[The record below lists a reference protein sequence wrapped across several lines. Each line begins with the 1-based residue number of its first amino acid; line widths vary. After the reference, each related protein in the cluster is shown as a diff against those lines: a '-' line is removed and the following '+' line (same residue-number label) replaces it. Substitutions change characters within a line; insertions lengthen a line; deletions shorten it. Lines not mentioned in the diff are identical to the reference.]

1 MHSND
6 ATLTDAARSLADI
19 VRELQSIRIRLD
31 GYEGSVA
38 AVTLRPELS
47 RLQRQLEL
55 KCSEADGGVLYELK
69 VAPDDVGK
77 VIGRDGRTVNAL
89 RTVMAAAAQKTGAKV
104 RLEIL
109 DDRRNGPAPGA
120 VAPVPEVGA

>member
-1 MHSND
+1 MHHPAQMHSND

-55 KCSEADGGVLYELK
+55 VSE
-69 VAPDDVGK
+69 
-77 VIGRDGRTVNAL
+77 TVTIVVNHLPTTSKSEQA
-89 RTVMAAAAQKTGAKV
+89 
-104 RLEIL
+104 
-109 DDRRNGPAPGA
+109 
-120 VAPVPEVGA
+120 

>member
-55 KCSEADGGVLYELK
+55 VSE
-69 VAPDDVGK
+69 
-77 VIGRDGRTVNAL
+77 TVTIVVYHLPTTSKSEQA
-89 RTVMAAAAQKTGAKV
+89 
-104 RLEIL
+104 
-109 DDRRNGPAPGA
+109 
-120 VAPVPEVGA
+120 

>member
-1 MHSND
+1 MDSND

-55 KCSEADGGVLYELK
+55 VSE
-69 VAPDDVGK
+69 
-77 VIGRDGRTVNAL
+77 TVTIVVNHLPTTSKSEQA
-89 RTVMAAAAQKTGAKV
+89 
-104 RLEIL
+104 
-109 DDRRNGPAPGA
+109 
-120 VAPVPEVGA
+120 

>member
-19 VRELQSIRIRLD
+19 LRELESIRIMLS

-47 RLQRQLEL
+47 RLLRQLEL
-55 KCSEADGGVLYELK
+55 VSE
-69 VAPDDVGK
+69 
-77 VIGRDGRTVNAL
+77 TVTIVVNHLPTTSKSEQA
-89 RTVMAAAAQKTGAKV
+89 
-104 RLEIL
+104 
-109 DDRRNGPAPGA
+109 
-120 VAPVPEVGA
+120 